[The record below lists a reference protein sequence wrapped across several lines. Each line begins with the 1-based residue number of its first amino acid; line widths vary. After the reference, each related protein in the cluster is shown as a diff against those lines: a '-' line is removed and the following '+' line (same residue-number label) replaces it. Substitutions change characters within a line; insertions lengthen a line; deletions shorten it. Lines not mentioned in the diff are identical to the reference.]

1 MEGFM
6 GKSSINGYKWV
17 IMFYEAEIWGIYGN
31 LWESGKTMENHPS
44 FQ

>member
-1 MEGFM
+1 M